1 MRSFAGLRENL
12 CVRAALVA
20 LGVVLAPVAAGAY
33 QKEVKTLAGELGKTV
48 QAAGKTTIAVV
59 DFTDLEGNVTALG
72 RFLAEEL
79 SVSLAESASEA
90 PGGFDVIDRN
100 HLASLLREH
109 KLTASGLLNRIT
121 ARKLGQISGV
131 EALVTGSLTDFGGDE
146 VRISV
151 KVLDMST
158 AKVIGAKQ
166 ANIAQSSTIR
176 GLLAQGITANEV
188 TEAAESSERAS
199 SPGSTVPATTTT
211 TARQTANPP
220 SVQEGP
226 QLAESNGFVFELQGC
241 QRSGQTVECHLRIAN
256 RGSDRPLHLFQDS
269 RIFDE
274 RGNQYGPFHAEIANA
289 TGRLPYSNSW
299 LRQTLIHNV
308 PVHASLS
315 FAGFSPEASRVTSF
329 YLVGEDGEDNRFR
342 VDFRNVP
349 ITAKPIASLGGGVG
363 GQGSPGGAGAGGV
376 KQVIQDEAID
386 AARKSIKKWKDKLL
400 GSDEPADG
408 GGGQTP

>member
-20 LGVVLAPVAAGAY
+20 VGVVLAPVAAGAY

-79 SVSLAESASEA
+79 SISLAESAGEN

-100 HLASLLREH
+100 HLAALLREH

-176 GLLAQGITANEV
+176 SLLAQGIAANEV
-188 TEAAESSERAS
+188 AKAGESGERAS
-199 SPGSTVPATTTT
+199 SPGSTVPATTT
-211 TARQTANPP
+211 RQDASPP
-220 SVQEGP
+220 SEGP
-226 QLAESNGFVFELQGC
+226 QLSESNDFVFELQGC
-241 QRSGQTVECHLRIAN
+241 QRSGQRIECHLRIAN
-256 RGSDRPLHLFQDS
+256 QGPDRALYIFGSS
-269 RIFDE
+269 RIFDN
-274 RGNQYGPFHAEIANA
+274 RGNQYGPFRGEIANA
-289 TGRLPYSNSW
+289 TEELNSSGY
-299 LRQTLIHNV
+299 RSIGQTLIHNV
-308 PVHASLS
+308 PVHASLA
-315 FAGFSPEASRVTSF
+315 FAGFSPEASNIPSF
-329 YLVGEDGEDNRFR
+329 YLVGKDDDGNRFR

-349 ITAKPIASLGGGVG
+349 VMAKSIAGLGGGG
-363 GQGSPGGAGAGGV
+363 GDGPGKPGTGGV
-376 KQVIQDEAID
+376 KEMIKDEAID
-386 AARKSIKKWKDKLL
+386 GTRKLLKKWKDKVL
-400 GSDEPADG
+400 GPEEEENDDDG
-408 GGGQTP
+408 QRR